1 MIFFFSKIVFHE
13 GNFLEK
19 IVRGKF
25 NIFSMMCRWRRGELV
40 VPGDKPAKEFSLER
54 LGVGGN

>member
-1 MIFFFSKIVFHE
+1 
-13 GNFLEK
+13 
-19 IVRGKF
+19 
-25 NIFSMMCRWRRGELV
+25 MMCQWRRGDLV